1 MTLSNV
7 HTHSPF
13 DIPPT
18 QCPVDPG
25 THQDIALRTPGN
37 GEDMTGMSH
46 QGTEQVSTAGIPEQY
61 FPGAAPTTT
70 TCQESPIRTPH
81 DACHSRTVWSSLHV
95 ASRVPSGLQLT
106 ALTRLVCPCP
116 TQRQVLLEIS
126 QTRTTW
132 S

>member
-1 MTLSNV
+1 MLSAGHLPQLGQPIMTTTCQHLPIQADRYCINPSLMTLSNV

-13 DIPPT
+13 DIPPA

-70 TCQESPIRTPH
+70 TCQYAPIRTPH
-81 DACHSRTVWSSLHV
+81 DACHIFGMSL
-95 ASRVPSGLQLT
+95 
-106 ALTRLVCPCP
+106 
-116 TQRQVLLEIS
+116 
-126 QTRTTW
+126 
-132 S
+132 

>member
-13 DIPPT
+13 DIPPA

-46 QGTEQVSTAGIPEQY
+46 QGTEQVSTRRLPHLWYVPVMFAGGCHPRLATVARFGRRY
-61 FPGAAPTTT
+61 T
-70 TCQESPIRTPH
+70 SPAVSHQDSNSPH
-81 DACHSRTVWSSLHV
+81 
-95 ASRVPSGLQLT
+95 
-106 ALTRLVCPCP
+106 
-116 TQRQVLLEIS
+116 
-126 QTRTTW
+126 
-132 S
+132 